1 MPCLKIN
8 GNPRMNNIC
17 KVILL
22 AGNFPPVF
30 GGISEHLGL
39 IAQNFPVILSVI
51 GMPTRDWQSF
61 DSQQKFYIKRLPLPE
76 SWGTS
81 ASKYKYLALYYYQE
95 LRKEKNYD
103 YILCGEAHHT
113 LMLPAWWVHTQTGIP
128 FGVFTYGA
136 EMLRHQKQVTRF
148 LFNPLLCAAQNVF
161 PDSQRA
167 GEISKDIG
175 VTPDKIHVVNPNVNI
190 ERLNGN
196 IAPDVIQKK
205 FGLQGKKCILSMGRL
220 VERKGQ
226 DMMIRALPEILNKI
240 PNVHYIIAGRGS
252 YEVQLR
258 KLAKDLSVESHIT
271 FTGYVSDDDLG
282 SYYAL
287 CDVFAMISREIPE
300 KGDIEGFGIVYLEA
314 NLFGKPVVAGR
325 SGGVSDAVLDGQTG
339 LMVDP
344 DNPLDVAN
352 AVTRL
357 LLDPALARQLG
368 EAGRAR
374 VLEEFS
380 GQSAV
385 QKLHNAMA
393 QRLH

>member
-1 MPCLKIN
+1 
-8 GNPRMNNIC
+8 MNNIC

-22 AGNFPPVF
+22 AGNFPPVV

-76 SWGTS
+76 SWDTS

-161 PDSQRA
+161 PDSERA
-167 GEISKDIG
+167 GEITQDIG
-175 VTPDKIHVVNPNVNI
+175 VKPDKIQVVHPCVNI
-190 ERLNGN
+190 ERLNGK
-196 IAPDVIQKK
+196 IAPEAIRVK
-205 FGLQGKKCILSMGRL
+205 FGLREKRCILSVGRL
-220 VERKGQ
+220 VDRKGH
-226 DMMIRALPEILNKI
+226 DMVIRALPQILNKI
-240 PNVHYIIAGRGS
+240 PNAHYVIAGRGPH
-252 YEVQLR
+252 ETQLR
-258 KLAKDLSVESHIT
+258 KLVKDLNVEPQVT
-271 FTGYVSDDDLG
+271 FAGYVSDGELG

-287 CDVFAMISREIPE
+287 CDVFTMISREIPE
-300 KGDIEGFGIVYLEA
+300 KGDVEGFGIVYLEA

-325 SGGVSDAVLDGQTG
+325 SGGVPDAVLDGQTG

-352 AVTRL
+352 ALIRL
-357 LLDPALARQLG
+357 LLDPVLAHRLG

-385 QKLHNAMA
+385 QKLHDVMA